1 MLMNKFLDPLC
12 NVICKYA
19 GNSLSN
25 VTKINY
31 QGQAFKILQ
40 GQTLRILPQLIRNFS
55 NVVNNK
61 TENLVTG
68 IIPKQKEVKLLSA
81 IKKGT
86 NSDLANNKVFAVV
99 HMAGSQFKV
108 SENDVI
114 MINKKIEADCG
125 ELIRLEKILAV
136 GGHDFTFI
144 GQPLMKRELVKITA
158 KVVEKTKG
166 EKKIAFKKKRRKGYK
181 RWKGHRQD
189 LSVIKIENISI
200 DLTHL

>member
-1 MLMNKFLDPLC
+1 MNRFLNPLC
-12 NVICKYA
+12 NVICKNA
-19 GNSLSN
+19 GTLFSN
-25 VTKINY
+25 VMKINY
-31 QGQAFKILQ
+31 QGQALKILQ
-40 GQTLRILPQLIRNFS
+40 GQALRILPQLIRNFS
-55 NVVNNK
+55 NVVNYE
-61 TENLVTG
+61 TGNLVTG
-68 IIPKQKEVKLLSA
+68 IIPKEKEVKLLSA
-81 IKKGT
+81 IKKGA

-108 SENDVI
+108 SEKDVV

-144 GQPLMKRELVKITA
+144 GQPLIKRELVKIIA

-189 LSVIKIENISI
+189 LSVIKIENINT

>member
-1 MLMNKFLDPLC
+1 M
-12 NVICKYA
+12 
-19 GNSLSN
+19 
-25 VTKINY
+25 KINY

-40 GQTLRILPQLIRNFS
+40 GQALKILPQLIRNFS
-55 NVVNNK
+55 SVVNYE

-68 IIPKQKEVKLLSA
+68 IIPKEKEVKLLSA
-81 IKKGT
+81 IKKGA

-99 HMAGSQFKV
+99 HVAGSQFKV
-108 SENDVI
+108 SEKDVI

-136 GGHDFTFI
+136 GGHDFAFI
-144 GQPLMKRELVKITA
+144 GQPLIKRELVKIIA

-189 LSVIKIENISI
+189 LSVIKIENINI